1 VGKAYLKERRNWAVP
16 RRRPATHAKGGRP
29 VDETLLYGLNA
40 THERIGKVLDDVS
53 EEEARQQP
61 APGLAPIIW
70 QAGHIALYDALFVQR
85 VDKQAEAPAGFD
97 QFFAIGTGGMP
108 AQYPPLA
115 TVRAAVDAAQR
126 GMVAIATAHSAS
138 TPVESPRYKTVG
150 ELLTFAV
157 YHRGYHVGKITT
169 LRALLKKARMFG

>member
-1 VGKAYLKERRNWAVP
+1 
-16 RRRPATHAKGGRP
+16 

-53 EEEARQQP
+53 DEEARQQP

-70 QAGHIALYDALFVQR
+70 QAGHIALYDASFAKR
-85 VDKQAEAPAGFD
+85 VDKQTEAPGGFD
-97 QFFAIGTGGMP
+97 QLFTMGTGGEP
-108 AQYPPLA
+108 ASYPPLSA
-115 TVRAAVDAAQR
+115 VRAAVDASQR
-126 GMVAIATAHSAS
+126 ALLAIATAHSAS